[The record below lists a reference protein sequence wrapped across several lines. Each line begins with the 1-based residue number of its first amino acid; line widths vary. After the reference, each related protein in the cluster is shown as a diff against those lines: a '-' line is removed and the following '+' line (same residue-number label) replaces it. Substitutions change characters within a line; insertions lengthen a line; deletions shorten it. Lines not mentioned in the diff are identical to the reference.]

1 MPNKY
6 PHYEKLAAGP
16 RKIKDF
22 FLFIPPKKFSVLLQR
37 RLPDQLRNGAFASS
51 EQTVLLQFLAQCV
64 AVNT

>member
-1 MPNKY
+1 MPSKY
-6 PHYEKLAAGP
+6 PHYEKPAAGP

-22 FLFIPPKKFSVLLQR
+22 FLFIPPKKFSVLFQR
-37 RLPDQLRNGAFASS
+37 RLPDRLRNGAFASS